1 MYQVYSLI
9 DITKTDQH
17 RHKSQDRQ
25 AVDQQSNYNVFEQCL
40 MLRSNVNIHSRPV
53 TLHKDVKEFVFGSR
67 YQGQHMI
74 WFMEFETEQPDYIT
88 VEQLQEDF
96 NMVPMISNLK
106 ESININNNIF
116 ITKDPVNT
124 NIVFYKNS
132 TDNLKK

>member
-17 RHKSQDRQ
+17 RHRSQDRQ
-25 AVDQQSNYNVFEQCL
+25 AVDQQSNYSVFEQCL
-40 MLRSNVNIHSRPV
+40 MLRSNVILHSRPMV
-53 TLHKDVKEFVFGSR
+53 MLKDVKEFGFGSR
-67 YQGQHMI
+67 YQGQHQI
-74 WFMEFETEQPDYIT
+74 WFLEFDTEQSDYVT
-88 VEQLQEDF
+88 VAQLQEDF

-116 ITKDPVNT
+116 ITKDPQNT

-132 TDNLKK
+132 TL